1 MMIQQ
6 QLLPLLPKLK
16 PHILCLLNVSVETSR
31 SPVELSVSQYILC
44 RKQKMVTFC
53 FLKTAV
59 DDRPLTQKRPEAIAY
74 RQLPFNRLHK
84 ANAPSG
90 E

>member
-44 RKQKMVTFC
+44 RRVKMVTVF
-53 FLKTAV
+53 FG
-59 DDRPLTQKRPEAIAY
+59 
-74 RQLPFNRLHK
+74 K